1 MIYSNFKK
9 KRPRKNILWQVV
21 KVSFVMFFFS
31 VQSLSNENKS
41 NLLHDHISL
50 FYELQC
56 PHQPNL
62 IKSGYY
68 MLRCM
73 WEIVWRRSII
83 IPKIVRL
90 SNSVTTTIVLNYV
103 ILINEFFFTIA
114 VVW

>member
-1 MIYSNFKK
+1 
-9 KRPRKNILWQVV
+9 
-21 KVSFVMFFFS
+21 
-31 VQSLSNENKS
+31 
-41 NLLHDHISL
+41 
-50 FYELQC
+50 
-56 PHQPNL
+56 
-62 IKSGYY
+62 
-68 MLRCM
+68 M